1 LTPLAVLK
9 TLLQSTS
16 MRLAVLCGLLLG
28 LSYLPN
34 LRWLAIIATILGGV
48 EAVPST
54 WQTLRKRELDVEFLM
69 LLSAVGSLLL
79 DRPQESAVLMFL
91 FSLSRALESF
101 TLSRTKNAIESLV
114 ALRPSTVT
122 IRTPEGQKSIP
133 VEEVTIGDQIVV
145 PPFQAFAVDGLVIEG
160 EGSVDASALTG
171 ESRPVSVQAGSKVQ
185 AGVRNLDF
193 GLVISAESTVANS
206 TLSKVIS
213 LVEDA
218 QENKASGERISG
230 WFGSRYTWFV
240 LVASIIM
247 LSVKMALG
255 MPFAQAAY
263 ASLTL
268 LVALSPCALVISVPA
283 ATLSALAWAAR
294 NGLLIRGGEFIER
307 AGEIKTVLLDK
318 TGTLTRGRPVVTRVL
333 TFGDLVREEAICA
346 ASSLESQS
354 DHPVALAIIDEAK
367 KQGCM
372 GMEPSEVQVVPGKGI
387 RGNVQESILEIGQIT
402 MFGQLLPTEVSAA
415 VEQAF
420 GKGESTTLLRVSN
433 RDGLVKGHAVICL
446 EDELRSTAAQ
456 NLQTIRSLGVT
467 EISVVS
473 GDTRGAVEAVA
484 KRVGATR
491 FFAET
496 LPADKERIVAEA
508 AAKAPTM
515 MVGDGV
521 NDAPALARASVGVA
535 MGGLGSDIAMNAADV
550 VLMNDRLELIATL
563 IKLGRKTKAIVRA
576 NLIFGGAVI
585 GVLTLG
591 ATLGILPLP
600 LAVIGHE
607 GSTLLVILN
616 GLRLLGG
623 VRSEP

>member
-1 LTPLAVLK
+1 
-9 TLLQSTS
+9 
-16 MRLAVLCGLLLG
+16 MCLAVLCGLLLG

-34 LRWLAIIATILGGV
+34 LRWLAILATILGGV

-54 WQTLRKRELDVEFLM
+54 FHTLRKRELDVEFLM

-101 TLSRTKNAIESLV
+101 TLARTKNAIEALV

-122 IRTPEGQKSIP
+122 VRTPEGQKAIP
-133 VEEVTIGDQIVV
+133 VEEVAIGDQILV
-145 PPFQAFAVDGLVIEG
+145 PPFQAFAVDGLVLEG

-193 GLVISAESTVANS
+193 GLVISAESTVADS

-240 LVASIIM
+240 LVAALLM
-247 LSVKMALG
+247 LTIKTALG
-255 MPFAQAAY
+255 MPFQQAAY

-294 NGLLIRGGEFIER
+294 NGLLIRGGEYIER
-307 AGEIKTVLLDK
+307 AGTIRTILLDK

-333 TFGDLVREEAICA
+333 IFGDLVREEAICA

-354 DHPVALAIIDEAK
+354 DHPVALAIIDEAR

-372 GMEPSEVQVVPGKGI
+372 GVEPTEVQVVPGKGI
-387 RGNVQESILEIGQIT
+387 RGHVQDSFVEIGQIT
-402 MFGQLLPTEVSAA
+402 MFPDSLPAEVGLA
-415 VEQAF
+415 VEEAF
-420 GKGESTTLLRVSN
+420 GRGESTTVLRVAD
-433 RDGLVKGHAVICL
+433 RAGVEKGFAVICL
-446 EDELRSTAAQ
+446 EDELRPSATT
-456 NLQTIRSLGVT
+456 NLATLRSLGVT
-467 EISVVS
+467 EISVLS
-473 GDTRGAVEAVA
+473 GDTRGAVSAVA
-484 KRVGATR
+484 GRVGADR

-496 LPADKERIVAEA
+496 LPADKERIIAEA

-521 NDAPALARASVGVA
+521 NDAPALARATVGVA

-550 VLMNDRLELIATL
+550 VLMNDRLELIPTL
-563 IKLGRKTKAIVRA
+563 IRLGRKTKSIVRA

-600 LAVIGHE
+600 IAVIGHE
-607 GSTLLVILN
+607 GSTLIVILN

-623 VRSEP
+623 VRSE

>member
-1 LTPLAVLK
+1 
-9 TLLQSTS
+9 

-34 LRWLAIIATILGGV
+34 LRWLAIVAAIVGGV

-54 WQTLRKRELDVEFLM
+54 FHTLRKRELDVEFLM

-101 TLSRTKNAIESLV
+101 TLARTKNAIEALV
-114 ALRPSTVT
+114 ALRPSTVV

-133 VEEVTIGDQIVV
+133 VEDVAMGDLILI
-145 PPFQAFAVDGLVIEG
+145 PPFQAFAVDGSVLEG

-171 ESRPVSVQAGSKVQ
+171 ESRPVSVEVGSKVQ

-193 GLVISAESTVANS
+193 GLVIKAESTVENS

-213 LVEDA
+213 LVENA
-218 QENKASGERISG
+218 QQNKASGEKISG

-240 LVASIIM
+240 LLAAVLM
-247 LSVKMALG
+247 LTVKLG
-255 MPFAQAAY
+255 LGVPFQQAAY

-283 ATLSALAWAAR
+283 ATLSALAWAAK
-294 NGLLIRGGEFIER
+294 NGLLIRGGEYIER
-307 AGEIKTVLLDK
+307 AGEIKTILLDK
-318 TGTLTRGRPVVTRVL
+318 TGTLTRGRPVVTRVV
-333 TFGDLVREEAICA
+333 TFGALVRDEAICA

-354 DHPVALAIIDEAK
+354 DHPVALAIIDEAR

-372 GMEPSEVQVVPGKGI
+372 GVEPTEVQVVPGKGI
-387 RGNVQESILEIGQIT
+387 RGNVQDSFVEVGQIT
-402 MFGQLLPTEVSAA
+402 MFPNSLPEGVGKA
-415 VEQAF
+415 VKEAF
-420 GKGESTTLLRVSN
+420 ERGESTTVLRVADRS
-433 RDGLVKGHAVICL
+433 GIEKGFAVICL
-446 EDELRSTAAQ
+446 EDELRSSAIA
-456 NLQTIRSLGVT
+456 NLAELRELGVT
-467 EISVVS
+467 EISVLS
-473 GDTRGAVEAVA
+473 GDSNGAVAA
-484 KRVGATR
+484 IANRVGADR

-496 LPADKERIVAEA
+496 LPADKERIIAEA
-508 AAKAPTM
+508 NAKAPTM

-550 VLMNDRLELIATL
+550 VLMNDRLELIPTL

-600 LAVIGHE
+600 VAVVGHE
-607 GSTLLVILN
+607 GSTIIVILN

-623 VRSEP
+623 VRTKQ

>member
-1 LTPLAVLK
+1 
-9 TLLQSTS
+9 
-16 MRLAVLCGLLLG
+16 MRLAILCGLLLG

-34 LRWLAIIATILGGV
+34 LRWLAIIATVVGGI

-54 WQTLRKRELDVEFLM
+54 FLTLRKRELDVEFLM

-101 TLSRTKNAIESLV
+101 TLARTKNAIEALV

-122 IRTPEGQKSIP
+122 IRTSEGQKSIA
-133 VEEVTIGDQIVV
+133 VEELALGDQILV
-145 PPFQAFAVDGLVIEG
+145 PPFQAFAVDGLVLEG

-171 ESRPVSVQAGSKVQ
+171 ESRPVSVQPGSKVQ

-193 GLVISAESTVANS
+193 GLVIAAESTVADS

-218 QENKASGERISG
+218 QENKASGEKISG

-240 LVASIIM
+240 LVASFAM
-247 LSVKMALG
+247 LAVKMALG

-307 AGEIKTVLLDK
+307 AGDIKTVLLDK

-333 TFGDLVREEAICA
+333 TFGGLIREEAICA

-354 DHPVALAIIDEAK
+354 DHPVALAIIDEAR

-372 GMEPSEVQVVPGKGI
+372 GVEPSEVQVVPGKGI
-387 RGNVQESILEIGQIT
+387 RGNVEESVVEIGPIT
-402 MFGQLLPTEVSAA
+402 MFEDRLPLEVRAA
-415 VEQAF
+415 VDEAF
-420 GKGESTTLLRVSN
+420 AKGESTTVLRVADCFGAE
-433 RDGLVKGHAVICL
+433 RGYAVICL
-446 EDELRSTAAQ
+446 EDELRSTASQ
-456 NLQTIRSLGVT
+456 NLEVLRSLGVT

-484 KRVGATR
+484 TRVGATR

-521 NDAPALARASVGVA
+521 NDAPALARADVGVA

-591 ATLGILPLP
+591 ATLGVLPLP

-623 VRSEP
+623 VRSES